1 MAIDWKDVRYRGE
14 AADVEELFNT
24 YRVEDY
30 LKTFES
36 NLQQR
41 DQGMRDRLIKDG
53 IRLTEN
59 LSPRIHRQFKEVCEI
74 FTINGKEEI
83 FCLPEQYVNAFAFLD
98 IQESGVY
105 SLIGITAGAL
115 EKLDDKE
122 LKSIDGNYVFFYYS
136 YRHVQNKEKFVL

>member
-1 MAIDWKDVRYRGE
+1 MTIDWKDVRYRGDL
-14 AADVEELFNT
+14 ADVEELFKI

-30 LKTFES
+30 LKTYET

-53 IRLTEN
+53 IRLTET
-59 LSPRIHRQFKEVCEI
+59 LSPRIHRLFKEVCEI
-74 FTINGKEEI
+74 FAINGKEEI
-83 FCLPEQYVNAFAFLD
+83 FCLPEQYVNAFPFLD

-115 EKLDDKE
+115 EKLDDNE
-122 LKSIDGNYVFFYYS
+122 LKFIDGKYVFFYYS
-136 YRHVQNKEKFVL
+136 LN